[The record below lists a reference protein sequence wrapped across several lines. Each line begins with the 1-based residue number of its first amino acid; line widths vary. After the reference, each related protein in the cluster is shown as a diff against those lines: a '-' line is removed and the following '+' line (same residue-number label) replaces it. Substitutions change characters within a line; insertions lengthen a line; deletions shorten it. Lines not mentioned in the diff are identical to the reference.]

1 MQQTQAVQG
10 SSTSFWFDDS
20 DDKPEPSYLRYFEN
34 KDPGRNIY
42 LGDFYEFPV
51 GDVICEG
58 VVFSENL
65 HGSTVLMLCSE
76 IGILKHNNLLKG
88 FEGKHVQVIRGEKN
102 ILVRT
107 VN

>member
-1 MQQTQAVQG
+1 M
-10 SSTSFWFDDS
+10 
-20 DDKPEPSYLRYFEN
+20 
-34 KDPGRNIY
+34 
-42 LGDFYEFPV
+42 
-51 GDVICEG
+51 ICEG